1 VAIERPLLGK
11 KNIISSAIE
20 YLPSQATPNQVS
32 SCIQKALK
40 KIGMAT
46 PRVNISL
53 SGPEIV
59 FRYIQFPSIRDQE
72 VMQTLRLE
80 WDKYVP
86 FRIEEMSWDYQVLG
100 AVQHPLKGKQTMVL
114 LAAAKRDFIEQQSR
128 LFTQMGFTVDVI
140 ATNVTCL
147 INAFNYL
154 YGFKTQNTLIALLN
168 IGESATDLVILKNGM
183 PRFSR
188 DILFGGKDITYM
200 IAQKKRIDFQRAQEL
215 KHSFDA
221 NDTEVLNIIKNSFS
235 NLVNEIKLSFE
246 YLKRDFDTEVNAV
259 YVCGGSSYLFGI
271 EEFLKKDLGIYT
283 EIWKLNNNLF
293 QEGKDSNGGL
303 EKHFAELAVAVGL
316 ALS

>member
-1 VAIERPLLGK
+1 
-11 KNIISSAIE
+11 
-20 YLPSQATPNQVS
+20 
-32 SCIQKALK
+32 
-40 KIGMAT
+40 
-46 PRVNISL
+46 
-53 SGPEIV
+53 
-59 FRYIQFPSIRDQE
+59 
-72 VMQTLRLE
+72 MQTLRLE